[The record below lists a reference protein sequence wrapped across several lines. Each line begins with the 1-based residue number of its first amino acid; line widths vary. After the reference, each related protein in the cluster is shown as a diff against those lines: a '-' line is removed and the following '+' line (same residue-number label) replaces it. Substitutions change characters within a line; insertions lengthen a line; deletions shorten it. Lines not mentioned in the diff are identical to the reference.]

1 MNKGKKK
8 NSSNKKQKQKVKS
21 YDKWY
26 QNNLFVLLMLITVFP
41 LGLFLVLTNDR
52 LKKELLPTAKVIGV
66 IALVII
72 VFKVTS
78 SDKIKP
84 ELEMKS
90 EMTYSLKDD
99 FSPKQLINDYY
110 ISVSDNE
117 SDLKKEDISIK
128 NYKKLDFS
136 QKGTQTINFIV
147 SDDDMNFNCVESKI
161 IIK

>member
-8 NSSNKKQKQKVKS
+8 NNSNKKQKQKVKS

-26 QNNLFVLLMLITVFP
+26 HNNLFVLLMLITIFP

-66 IALVII
+66 IALIII
-72 VFKVTS
+72 VFKVAS

-117 SDLKKEDISIK
+117 SDLKKEDINIK

-147 SDDDMNFNCVESKI
+147 SDDDMNFNSVESKI